1 LAKQGRVQPTQA
13 NIITKHIN
21 NHQGDES
28 MNLFNITKEFQ
39 ALEEMMAIDGG
50 EITTAHEAL
59 EKYVSD
65 LLVSKTDNYVEFV
78 QKLEAEI
85 DMAANR
91 IKTIQAYKKSRENAI
106 ERLKDYAHSCLQAM
120 DKQKVTGEMGSISI
134 RKPSKALLIED
145 ELKVPEEFC
154 HYERKID
161 NAKLKAALKDEEI
174 EGARLVD
181 GKRSIMIKL
190 KGVE

>member
-1 LAKQGRVQPTQA
+1 
-13 NIITKHIN
+13 
-21 NHQGDES
+21 

-39 ALEEMMAIDGG
+39 ILEEMLAIDGG
-50 EITTAHEAL
+50 EITEAHEQL
-59 EKYVSD
+59 EKYISD
-65 LLVSKTDNYVEFV
+65 LLTTKTDGYVEFV
-78 QKLEAEI
+78 QRLEAEI

-91 IKTIQAYKKSRENAI
+91 IKAIQAYKKSRENAI
-106 ERLKDYAHSCLQAM
+106 ERLKDYAHNCLQAM

-134 RKPSKALLIED
+134 RKPSKALLIDD

-161 NAKLKAALKDEEI
+161 NAKLKEACKHEEI
-174 EGARLVD
+174 PGARLVD
-181 GKRSIMIKL
+181 GRRSVMIKL